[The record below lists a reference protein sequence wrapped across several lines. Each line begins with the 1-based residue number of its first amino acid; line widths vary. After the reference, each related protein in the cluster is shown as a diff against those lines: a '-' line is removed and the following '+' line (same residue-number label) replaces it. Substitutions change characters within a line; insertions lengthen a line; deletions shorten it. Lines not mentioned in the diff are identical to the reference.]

1 MKNETEVKEHM
12 TDDEAMEAWR
22 KHSPWVRVPQDL
34 INRVCAIMNR
44 PATTFEHLEDEVGEA
59 PF

>member
-1 MKNETEVKEHM
+1 M

-22 KHSPWVRVPQDL
+22 KHSPWVRVPQSL